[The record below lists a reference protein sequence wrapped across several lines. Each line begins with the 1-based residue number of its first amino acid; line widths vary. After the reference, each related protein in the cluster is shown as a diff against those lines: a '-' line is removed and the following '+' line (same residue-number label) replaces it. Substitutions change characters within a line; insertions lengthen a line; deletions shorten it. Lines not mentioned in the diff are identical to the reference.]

1 MLDSSKRV
9 GLTIDHG
16 GVRYARV
23 RKRKKGWEIE
33 KTGFLPFAD
42 GVILE
47 DQFTNMEEL
56 RSSLKE
62 WVKKEKLN
70 GTSITLSI
78 PTSQII
84 IRKLQIGTVNSKE
97 LDQLI
102 NLEVETALHL
112 PFEDPVYDYIA
123 AGSEEQ
129 STHVLVY
136 ASPQRWLKQ
145 CIELLESSGLK
156 VKYVEL
162 ASTAF
167 ARAIQARYI
176 DSLENTMLIH
186 LDKANVEVYMFHEG
200 HPVFMRVINE
210 YDYSGSIDG
219 TFTPELIYSIN
230 AEISRL
236 LSFYQYSIHDGN
248 ARINQ
253 AIIAGELAGR
263 TQLAAELQQAQP
275 DMRVET
281 VELESPLRKRVR
293 RKLDEYMIPFGLAI
307 RDKNA
312 PGINLMPEKARKT
325 TQIPAKLL
333 VAGIVWLLC
342 LGAILALNTNNR
354 LQISDYEHTVQVI
367 KDKTALLQQQMATQN
382 TETQAD
388 ADPQAVVKFIN
399 DNRQDAVAVLDE
411 LTNHLP
417 YGSRLTTI
425 EYNKPGTLSLTFK
438 STDLTALSTYLTS
451 LRAMPFTQTVHL
463 QSFADNNGQWVGSY
477 EITWKTA
484 STSDKKQADAGGS
497 DDNG

>member
-1 MLDSSKRV
+1 MLDSNKRV

-47 DQFTNMEEL
+47 DQFTSIEEL
-56 RSSLKE
+56 RTSLKV
-62 WVKKEKLN
+62 WVKKERLT
-70 GTSITLSI
+70 GASITLAI

-84 IRKLQIGTVNSKE
+84 IRKLQMGTVNPKE
-97 LDQLI
+97 LNQLI
-102 NLEVETALHL
+102 HLEVETALHL

-123 AGSEEQ
+123 AGSSEQ
-129 STHVLVY
+129 STNVLVY
-136 ASPQRWLKQ
+136 ASPQKWIKQ
-145 CIELLESSGLK
+145 CIELLESAGLK
-156 VKYVEL
+156 VKLAEL

-167 ARAIQARYI
+167 ARAIQARYK

-186 LDKANVEVYMFHEG
+186 LDKANVEVYMFHQG

-210 YDYSGSIDG
+210 YDYSGTEDG
-219 TFTPELIYSIN
+219 MFTPELIYSIN

-236 LSFYQYSIHDGN
+236 LSFYQYSIHDGQEK
-248 ARINQ
+248 IVQ

-263 TQLAAELQQAQP
+263 NQLAAELQQAQP

-307 RDKNA
+307 REKTTA
-312 PGINLMPEKARKT
+312 GINLMPEKVRKSR
-325 TQIPAKLL
+325 QIPAKLL
-333 VAGIVWLLC
+333 IAGIVWLLC
-342 LGAILALNTNNR
+342 LGAILALNANNR
-354 LQISDYEHTVQVI
+354 LQISDYEHTVQVL
-367 KDKTALLQQQMATQN
+367 KDKTALLQQQLSTQN
-382 TETQAD
+382 TEAPAAT
-388 ADPQAVVKFIN
+388 DPQAVIQFIQEH
-399 DNRQDAVAVLDE
+399 RQDAAAVLDE

-417 YGSRLTTI
+417 YGARLTTI
-425 EYNKPGTLSLTFK
+425 EYNQPGVLALTFK
-438 STDLTALSTYLTS
+438 SPDLTALSAYLTS
-451 LRAMPFTQTVHL
+451 LRAMSFVGGVQL
-463 QSFADNNGQWVGSY
+463 QSFADNNGQWFGSY

-484 STSDKKQADAGGS
+484 AAPDKQEATGGADN
-497 DDNG
+497 NG

>member
-1 MLDSSKRV
+1 MLDSNKRV

-33 KTGFLPFAD
+33 RTGFLPFAD

-56 RSSLKE
+56 RSSLKD
-62 WVKKEKLN
+62 WVKKERLN
-70 GTSITLSI
+70 GTSVTLSI

-84 IRKLQIGTVNSKE
+84 IRKLQIGTVSSRE

-123 AGSEEQ
+123 AGSAEQ
-129 STHVLVY
+129 STNVLVY
-136 ASPQRWLKQ
+136 ASPQKWIKQ
-145 CIELLESSGLK
+145 CIELLESTGLK
-156 VKYVEL
+156 VKFAEL

-167 ARAIQARYI
+167 ARAIKAQYK

-186 LDKANVEVYMFHEG
+186 LDKANVEVYMFHQG

-219 TFTPELIYSIN
+219 TFTQELISSIN

-236 LSFYQYSIHDGN
+236 LSFYQYSIHDGES
-248 ARINQ
+248 RIVQ

-307 RDKNA
+307 REKSS
-312 PGINLMPEKARKT
+312 PGINLMPERARKT
-325 TQIPAKLL
+325 KQIPAKLL
-333 VAGIVWLLC
+333 IAGILWLLC

-354 LQISDYEHTVQVI
+354 LQISDYEHTVQVL
-367 KDKTALLQQQMATQN
+367 KDKAALLQQQVSTQN
-382 TETQAD
+382 TEAQAD
-388 ADPQAVVKFIN
+388 ADPEAVVQFIN
-399 DNRQDAVAVLDE
+399 EHRQDAVAVLDE
-411 LTNHLP
+411 LTNRLP
-417 YGSRLTTI
+417 YGSRLTSI
-425 EYNKPGTLSLTFK
+425 EYNKPGNLALTFK
-438 STDLTALSTYLTS
+438 SPDLTALSTYLSS
-451 LRAMPFTQTVHL
+451 LRAMSFVGNVHL

-477 EITWKTA
+477 EVTWKTA
-484 STSDKKQADAGGS
+484 KASDDQQADTGGA
-497 DDNG
+497 DNNG

>member
-1 MLDSSKRV
+1 MLDSNKRI

-56 RSSLKE
+56 RSSLKD

-70 GTSITLSI
+70 GTAITLSI

-84 IRKLQIGTVNSKE
+84 IRKMQIGTVNPKE
-97 LDQLI
+97 LSQLI

-129 STHVLVY
+129 ATNVLVY
-136 ASPQRWLKQ
+136 ASPQRWIKQ
-145 CIELLESSGLK
+145 SIDLLESVGLK
-156 VKYVEL
+156 VKFAEL

-167 ARAIQARYI
+167 ARAIQAQYK
-176 DSLENTMLIH
+176 DPLDNSMLIH
-186 LDKANVEVYMFHEG
+186 LDKANVEVYMFHNG

-210 YDYSGSIDG
+210 YDYSGTSDG
-219 TFTPELIYSIN
+219 TFTPELITSIN
-230 AEISRL
+230 AEIARL
-236 LSFYQYSIHDGN
+236 LSFYQYSIHEGKF
-248 ARINQ
+248 RIVQ

-293 RKLDEYMIPFGLAI
+293 RKLDEFMIPFGLAI
-307 RDKNA
+307 REKA
-312 PGINLMPEKARKT
+312 STGINLMPEKVRKT
-325 TQIPAKLL
+325 KQIPAKLL

-354 LQISDYEHTVQVI
+354 LQISDYEHTLQVL
-367 KDKTALLQQQMATQN
+367 KDQTALLEKQVSSQDTVAAAN
-382 TETQAD
+382 
-388 ADPQAVVKFIN
+388 ADPQEVIQFIKEH
-399 DNRQDAVAVLDE
+399 RQDAVAVLDE
-411 LTNHLP
+411 LSNKLP

-425 EYNKPGTLSLTFK
+425 EYNKPGVIALTFK
-438 STDLTALSTYLTS
+438 SADLTALSTYLTS
-451 LRAMPFTQTVHL
+451 LRAMSFVGSVQLQT
-463 QSFADNNGQWVGSY
+463 FADNNGVWYGSY
-477 EITWKTA
+477 QIGWKGPE
-484 STSDKKQADAGGS
+484 KQEETGGT
-497 DDNG
+497 DNG

>member
-1 MLDSSKRV
+1 MLDSNKRV

-42 GVILE
+42 GVILD
-47 DQFTNMEEL
+47 DQFTSIEEL
-56 RSSLKE
+56 RTSLKD
-62 WVKKEKLN
+62 WVKKERLN
-70 GTSITLSI
+70 GTSITLAI

-84 IRKLQIGTVNSKE
+84 IRKLQVGTVHPKE
-97 LDQLI
+97 LNQLI

-123 AGSEEQ
+123 AGSAEQ
-129 STHVLVY
+129 STDVLVY
-136 ASPQRWLKQ
+136 ASPQKWIKQ
-145 CIELLESSGLK
+145 CIELLESAGLK
-156 VKYVEL
+156 VKIAEL

-167 ARAIQARYI
+167 ARAIQARYK

-186 LDKANVEVYMFHEG
+186 LDKANVEVYMFHQG

-210 YDYSGSIDG
+210 YDYSGSEDG
-219 TFTPELIYSIN
+219 MFTPELISSIN

-236 LSFYQYSIHDGN
+236 LSFYQYSIHDGQ
-248 ARINQ
+248 ARIVQ

-307 RDKNA
+307 REKTS
-312 PGINLMPEKARKT
+312 PGINLMPEKVRKT
-325 TQIPAKLL
+325 KQIPAKLL
-333 VAGIVWLLC
+333 IAGIVWLLC

-354 LQISDYEHTVQVI
+354 LQISDYEHTVQVLR
-367 KDKTALLQQQMATQN
+367 DKTSLLQQQLSSQN
-382 TETQAD
+382 TEAEAD
-388 ADPQAVVKFIN
+388 SDPQAVVQFIN
-399 DNRQDAVAVLDE
+399 EHRQDAAAVLDE

-417 YGSRLTTI
+417 YGSRITAL
-425 EYNKPGTLSLTFK
+425 EYNNPGRLALTFK
-438 STDLTALSTYLTS
+438 SADLTALSTYLTS
-451 LRAMPFTQTVHL
+451 LRAMTFAGSVEL
-463 QSFADNNGQWVGSY
+463 QSFADNNGQWFGSY

-484 STSDKKQADAGGS
+484 PPDTQEATGGT
-497 DDNG
+497 DNNG